1 MQVKRYNRSNIF
13 ESEWFLGLL
22 EYYKPFWVF
31 HNWILFEDNGLAGTV
46 GFVDDYGTFIRYFN
60 D

>member
-31 HNWILFEDNGLAGTV
+31 HNWILFEDNDLAGTV
-46 GFVDDYGTFIRYFN
+46 GFVDDYGTFIRFLN